1 MTIKVDISPSGGGTV
16 EINGEAVPEEIN
28 GDAEPKYPAYFSVE
42 SSTIV
47 NVEAIPEYGYRF
59 VNYVA
64 VEKSQREKIIFD
76 QMFPIEAEQRDW
88 SIIAYFAPDS
98 VEFVSEDGML
108 SINIPYGVTA
118 LDGEGNPLTEVEFA
132 EIKRAPDPPEDYSII
147 GLPYQLKPEGTTFDQ
162 PVMLTWRYDTGDI
175 PEGIAEEELLITRC
189 DNFDVGLPEM
199 DFEVDAA
206 NDTISAYIEHFSCFT
221 VLALVDSSPDNPE
234 TPSLPVSPA
243 APVAFTSSALSVSPQ
258 EVSPGAAV
266 TISALLINP
275 GEADGSDIVTLK
287 INGVVADTRKID
299 LAGGAF
305 QMVTFT
311 TAQSAAG
318 TYQVEV
324 NSLGPLFFTVKE
336 GDLLTNTTLPSSPTG
351 SERWP
356 IIFVIIAVSA
366 AISIPLGMRW
376 WRRRSDLGS
385 LGDYISMR

>member
-1 MTIKVDISPSGGGTV
+1 MTTKYITVDISPEGGGTV
-16 EINGEAVPEEIN
+16 EIDGDAPPEYPYDFPVESGTTVKIEAVPE
-28 GDAEPKYPAYFSVE
+28 D
-42 SSTIV
+42 
-47 NVEAIPEYGYRF
+47 GYRF
-59 VNYVA
+59 VNWSGENLA
-64 VEKSQREKIIFD
+64 VNDNPDFEPVI
-76 QMFPIEAEQRDW
+76 RDMD
-88 SIIAYFAPDS
+88 ITAHFAPDS
-98 VEFVSEDGML
+98 FEFVSPDGML
-108 SINIPYGVTA
+108 RITIPYGVTA
-118 LDGEGNPLTEVEFA
+118 LDGDGNPLTEVDFA
-132 EIKRAPDPPEDYSII
+132 AIKRAPDPPEDYSVI
-147 GLPYQLKPEGTTFDQ
+147 GLPYQLKPEGTTFDR
-162 PVMLTWRYDTGDI
+162 PVMLTWRYDTDDI
-175 PEGIAEEELLITRC
+175 PEGIAEEELIITRC
-189 DNFDVGLPEM
+189 DNFDDGLPEM

-221 VLALVDSSPDNPE
+221 VLALVDSSSDNPA

-243 APVAFTSSALSVSPQ
+243 APVAFTSSALSVSPP

-266 TISALLINP
+266 TISALLTNP
-275 GEADGSDIVTLK
+275 GEAGGSDTVTLK
-287 INGVVADTRKID
+287 INGVVAETREVS

-318 TYQVEV
+318 TYEVEV

-336 GDLLTNTTLPSSPTG
+336 GDSLANAAFSSSPTG

-356 IIFVIIAVSA
+356 IIVVITAVSA